1 MTTKNAGYPKHYCGI
16 FGIIGH
22 QNAATLTYMGLDALQ
37 HRGQE
42 AAGITTVENGA
53 FQTHRGLGWVSQV
66 FTPER
71 LATLNGTAA
80 IGHVRYSTTGS
91 SGLHNAQPISVRSAR
106 GDIAIAHNGN
116 LTNTWLLRGQLER
129 AGAMFQSTTDSEVI
143 LQLLARAEGASWEEA
158 LAKALPSCDGA
169 YSLVLLT
176 ENKLVGIRDPFGFRP
191 LVLGTLGDAVLLAS
205 ETCAL
210 DITGATTLREV
221 EPGEIVIVE
230 NGVIRSVQ
238 VFPKHTRRAFCIF
251 EYIYFS
257 RPDGVIMG
265 KNVYEVRL
273 NLGVELAKEYPID
286 ADMVLPIP
294 DSGNLAALGYA
305 RARGIPFEMAF
316 VRNHYSGRT
325 FLLPAPE
332 HREARARMKLNL
344 IGKLVKDKRAVVV
357 DDSLVRGNTARARVR
372 TLREAGAK
380 EVHFLISCP
389 PHRHPCVYGIDFPDR
404 KELMA
409 ANYSTD
415 EIRAF
420 LNADSLGYLSEEGM
434 IRATGLPR
442 ERFCLACYTGEYPV
456 PYDETRY
463 KEALA
468 RAAGVKS

>member
-1 MTTKNAGYPKHYCGI
+1 MTTKNAGYLKHYCGI

-42 AAGITTVENGA
+42 AAGITTASNGA

-71 LATLNGTAA
+71 LMTLNGTAA
-80 IGHVRYSTTGS
+80 IGHVRYGTTGS
-91 SGLHNAQPISVRSAR
+91 SGLENAQPISVRGAR

-116 LTNTWLLRGQLER
+116 LTNAWLLRGQLER
-129 AGAMFQSTTDSEVI
+129 AGTVFQSTTDSELIV
-143 LQLLARAEGASWEEA
+143 QLLARAEGASWEDA
-158 LAKALPSCDGA
+158 LKRTLPDCEGA
-169 YSLVLLT
+169 YSLVFLT
-176 ENKLVGIRDPFGFRP
+176 AEKLIGARDPFGFRP
-191 LVLGTLGDAVLLAS
+191 LVLGELDGALLLAS

-210 DITGATTLREV
+210 DITGATFLREV
-221 EPGEIVIVE
+221 EPGEIVVIE
-230 NGVIRSVQ
+230 NGVVRSIS

-251 EYIYFS
+251 EYVYIS

-286 ADMVLPIP
+286 ADMALPIP
-294 DSGNLAALGYA
+294 DSGNPAALGYA

-325 FLLPAPE
+325 FLLPVSE

-344 IGKLVKDKRAVVV
+344 IGNLVKDKRVVV
-357 DDSLVRGNTARARVR
+357 IDDSLVRGNTARARVR

-380 EVHFLISCP
+380 EVHLLISCL

-420 LNADSLGYLSEEGM
+420 LNTDSLGYLSEEGM

-442 ERFCLACYTGEYPV
+442 ENFCLACYTGQYPA

-463 KEALA
+463 KL
-468 RAAGVKS
+468 

>member
-1 MTTKNAGYPKHYCGI
+1 MTTHVNHPKHHCGI

-22 QNAATLTYMGLDALQ
+22 TNAATLTYMGLDALQ

-42 AAGITTVENGA
+42 AAGITTVSNGA
-53 FQTHRGLGWVSQV
+53 FQTHRGLGLVSQV

-71 LATLNGTAA
+71 LTAQSGTAA

-91 SGLHNAQPISVRSAR
+91 SGLDNAQPISARSAR

-116 LTNTWLLRGQLER
+116 LTNTWLLRRQLER
-129 AGAMFQSTTDSEVI
+129 KGAVFRGTTDSEAI

-158 LAKALPSCDGA
+158 LVKTLPACDGA
-169 YSLVLLT
+169 YSLALLT
-176 ENKLVGIRDPFGFRP
+176 ENKLIGVRDPFGFRP
-191 LVLGTLGDAVLLAS
+191 LVLGKLGDAVVLAS

-210 DITGATTLREV
+210 DIIGATALREV
-221 EPGEIVIVE
+221 EPGEIIVIE
-230 NGVIRSVQ
+230 NGVIRSIQ
-238 VFPKHTRRAFCIF
+238 AFPKHTRRAFCIF

-257 RPDGVIMG
+257 RPDGIIMG
-265 KNVYEVRL
+265 KNVYAVRL
-273 NLGVELAKEYPID
+273 NLGAELAKEYPIA

-294 DSGNLAALGYA
+294 DSGNPAALGYA
-305 RARGIPFEMAF
+305 RARDIPFEMAF

-325 FLLPAPE
+325 FLLPAQE

-344 IGKLVKDKRAVVV
+344 IPALVRGKRVVVV

-380 EVHFLISCP
+380 EVHLLISCP
-389 PHRHPCVYGIDFPDR
+389 PHRHPCVYGIDFPNR

-415 EIRAF
+415 EIKTF
-420 LNADSLGYLSEEGM
+420 LDVDSLGYLSEEGM

-442 ERFCLACYTGEYPV
+442 ERFCLACHTGEYPV
-456 PYDETRY
+456 PYDEARY
-463 KEALA
+463 QEALA
-468 RAAGVKS
+468 RAACTKS